1 MNEDPQLRQA
11 IQRAQNLLETRRRII
26 SLPPEKALDSILEM
40 HQPAA
45 LVHSF
50 PEQDFYFL
58 IHDIGPEDS
67 LPLLQL
73 ASARQWEYILDMEIW
88 DRDRIKMESVT
99 QWVDLFLQADP
110 ERLSKWFL
118 YEQTEFIEFY
128 LFKNIEVKIREH
140 DQDPS
145 YFGDDFFTYDDTYYI
160 RFRDYPF
167 DPKTDSKTKKFRRFC
182 LKKVLDRFA
191 GGDPVRYQQILHES
205 LAVIPSEFEEEAY
218 RLRNVRLAEKGF
230 LPFDEAIGIYQPLSD
245 SQIKNSGKK
254 YISNRYESHTMPRPL
269 LYPEKMME
277 PDDFFAGSL
286 KVIETDNLLQQIQTE
301 FAGLCNQ
308 IITADEKKIRSR
320 EELRDVVKKACG
332 FLSIGLQRLM
342 KNPEKPDV
350 SQGAELIRRFLLSDI
365 FRAGYG
371 VASRLKRRAEN
382 WLAQSWFMQND
393 LPLSFWDEE
402 WLGVLGGLLVKKPL
416 FFDNY
421 KTGVLY
427 REFACPDDIE
437 ETERVLSSI
446 IAFDDL
452 FSMME
457 IKPRPLSS
465 GFMTYKNL
473 LLTLWVKDYLE
484 LPDKSETPVSI
495 DFGEFKRFFAELF
508 PEVSHF
514 ACSGSDEPDSL
525 KPEPGKISISM
536 KESFLNWISK
546 ESGLDPFEISA
557 KLGQSFEDIFA
568 EMESAYGQVLLKDLD
583 PRYIQMFLLN

>member
-1 MNEDPQLRQA
+1 MNEDPQLKQA

-26 SLPPEKALDSILEM
+26 SLPPEKALDCILEM

-50 PEQDFYFL
+50 PEQDFYFF
-58 IHDIGPEDS
+58 IYDIGLEDS

-73 ASARQWEYILDMEIW
+73 ASARQWDYILDMEIW
-88 DRDRIKMESVT
+88 DKDRIKIQSVA
-99 QWVDLFLQADP
+99 QWFDLFLQADP
-110 ERLSKWFL
+110 DRLSKWLL
-118 YEQTEFIEFY
+118 YEKTEFIEFY

-145 YFGDDFFTYDDTYYI
+145 SFGDDFFTYDDTYYI
-160 RFRDYPF
+160 RFVDYPF
-167 DPKTDSKTKKFRRFC
+167 DPETDRKTKEFRRFF

-191 GGDPVRYQQILHES
+191 GVDHVRYQQILHES
-205 LAVIPSEFEEEAY
+205 LAVNPSEFEEEAY

-245 SQIKNSGKK
+245 RQIKNSGKK
-254 YISNRYESHTMPRPL
+254 YISNPYEWHNMPRPL

-277 PDDFFAGSL
+277 TDDYFAGSL
-286 KVIETDNLLQQIQTE
+286 KVIETDDLLHQIQTE

-308 IITADEKKIRSR
+308 IITADQKKIRSC

-332 FLSIGLQRLM
+332 FLSIGLQRLIE
-342 KNPEKPDV
+342 NSEKPDL
-350 SQGAELIRRFLLSDI
+350 SQGAELIRRFHLSDI

-371 VASRLKRRAEN
+371 VVSKVKRRAEN
-382 WLAQSWFMQND
+382 WLVQSWFMQNE

-427 REFACPDDIE
+427 REFACPDDID
-437 ETERVLSSI
+437 ETERILSSI
-446 IAFDDL
+446 IALDDL

-457 IKPRPLSS
+457 IKLKPLSS

-473 LLTLWVKDYLE
+473 LLTLWVKDYLD
-484 LPDKSETPVSI
+484 LPDKSEIPVSI

-508 PEVSHF
+508 PERSHT
-514 ACSGSDEPDSL
+514 ACSGSDESDSMKPKPDN
-525 KPEPGKISISM
+525 ISISM
-536 KESFLNWISK
+536 KESFLNWVSK
-546 ESGLDPFEISA
+546 KCGLDPFEITS
-557 KLGQSFEDIFA
+557 KLGQCLEDLFA